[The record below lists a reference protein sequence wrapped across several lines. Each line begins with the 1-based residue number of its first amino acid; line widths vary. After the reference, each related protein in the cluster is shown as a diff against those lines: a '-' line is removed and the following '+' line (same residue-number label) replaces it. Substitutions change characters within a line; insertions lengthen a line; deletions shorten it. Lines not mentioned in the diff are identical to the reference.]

1 MLILVDTAKLYSKYN
16 WGCSLSSIIWESFSY
31 STSSLIAVQI
41 YVFIHMSQNY
51 PINWFHFIKFKLR
64 PIHWNVLIAMISLGW
79 VCHSSTYHPLSN
91 SESCIQHFL
100 LMNDFWDFFSLA
112 LSTTYATVNSLK
124 CPSTLSLY
132 AFHRRTFSD
141 WITIIKS
148 KLLFLNKQLLF
159 SWSPSRFFK
168 LIQLLESIW
177 KKLWYIYQMRKYRS
191 GTKSPITLNRLY
203 FNAKGELFL

>member
-1 MLILVDTAKLYSKYN
+1 MLKNLPAMLETQVQSRGRKDPLRREWQPTPVFLPGECHGQRSLAGYSPWDCK
-16 WGCSLSSIIWESFSY
+16 ESDM
-31 STSSLIAVQI
+31 
-41 YVFIHMSQNY
+41 H
-51 PINWFHFIKFKLR
+51 
-64 PIHWNVLIAMISLGW
+64 MISLGW